1 MMRSEARKVPM
12 STRSTMRVA
21 RDDIQAEADFLR
33 LHLKHRLIEM
43 WIHSLIQQVYSQPI
57 DVRIEQW
64 LYDDYAALQPAQQ
77 RSLEAEVTTIRRALS
92 QEIREVTAP
101 TVFKRSNAMNY
112 AYLQHLEPILAR
124 AFAHDFED
132 YPDIVALGETLSRAL
147 ADETLPDIDLIN
159 AWAQA
164 LDIRDWFVWRD
175 FEDMPASYYAER

>member
-21 RDDIQAEADFLR
+21 RDDIQAEADFLP

-92 QEIREVTAP
+92 Q
-101 TVFKRSNAMNY
+101 
-112 AYLQHLEPILAR
+112 
-124 AFAHDFED
+124 
-132 YPDIVALGETLSRAL
+132 
-147 ADETLPDIDLIN
+147 
-159 AWAQA
+159 
-164 LDIRDWFVWRD
+164 
-175 FEDMPASYYAER
+175 